1 MTVIK
6 FLIKLPFKL
15 LALPVALVIAL
26 LSLFG
31 VFVVSFSSVI
41 FNLFAGLCFLLAV
54 ACYLTGQADGAESL
68 KMLIMGF
75 VVFLLPI
82 TAEAICTGLA
92 GISGRLW
99 AFIRS

>member
-15 LALPVALVIAL
+15 LALPIALVIAL

-54 ACYLTGQADGAESL
+54 VCYLTGQADGAESL
-68 KMLIMGF
+68 KMLLMGF

-82 TAEAICTGLA
+82 PAAGLYPVMP
-92 GISGRLW
+92 GNT
-99 AFIRS
+99 